1 MMPNSRSERS
11 SRPSA
16 DGLRPSAGGFTLVEL
31 LVVIAIIA
39 VLIGLLLPAVQSAR
53 EAARRSSC
61 TNNMKQIG
69 LGLHLYQ
76 DANGKL
82 PAGNLYTY
90 GFPGQANSRYP
101 DGTPWPTTAPNRRRG
116 TMQVLILP
124 FIEQSTFHS
133 QIDFSP
139 AATDVDAQVIG
150 DRQLR
155 QHVISTFQCPSDAA
169 GVIADSADVLAELR
183 GNAVCNY
190 FGNAGNSIPTPG
202 NQASPCPNSYFTTF
216 RPFAGDGGFVN
227 PNGGRFPNP
236 AGLFARDGNNW
247 QCRFKNITD
256 GLSNTIMVG
265 EARSGCSQFAGR
277 GWART
282 DNLNGLSA
290 LYVPLNFDS
299 CIGGPTQPAAL
310 ANAQAAGRDG
320 CATIFAWNTAWGFK
334 SQHPGIVNFIM
345 ADGAV
350 LTISE
355 NADQFTLARMG
366 CRADGLPN
374 GSL

>member
-1 MMPNSRSERS
+1 MISHPASCLSS
-11 SRPSA
+11 PPSRPAS
-16 DGLRPSAGGFTLVEL
+16 RGFTLVEL

-61 TNNMKQIG
+61 SNNMKQIG
-69 LGLHLYQ
+69 LGLHLYH

-82 PAGNLYTY
+82 PPGNLYTY
-90 GFPGQANSRYP
+90 GYAGQANSSYP
-101 DGTPWPTTAPNRRRG
+101 DGTPWPASPPNRHRG
-116 TMQVLILP
+116 TMQVFILP
-124 FIEQSTFHS
+124 FIEQNGVFS
-133 QIDFSP
+133 QLDFTP
-139 AATDVDAQVIG
+139 AAAQLFNQSVG
-150 DRQLR
+150 GKQLR
-155 QHVISTFQCPSDAA
+155 EHVISTFQCPSDAG
-169 GVIADSADVLAELR
+169 GVIPDSVDFQAAAR
-183 GNAVCNY
+183 GSAVCNY
-190 FGNAGNSIPTPG
+190 FGNAGNSVGTPG

-216 RPFAGDGGFVN
+216 RPFAGNGGFVN
-227 PNGGRFPNP
+227 PNGGSFPNP

-265 EARSGCSQFAGR
+265 EARAGCSQWVEW

-282 DNLNGLSA
+282 DNLNGLSS

-299 CIGGPTQPAAL
+299 CIGGPTAAAAL

-320 CATIFAWNTAWGFK
+320 CATKYSFSTAWGFK
-334 SQHPGIVNFIM
+334 SRHPGVVSFIM